1 MKPALN
7 IVKNKFGQFKH
18 LAIASSKGRTYLE
31 MKHNLMLSYTTYLTF
46 YLLMKVEG
54 VNVENHP
61 VIFKLAHIKALFEKL
76 KPLDEKMDA
85 QIQYVLDK
93 SDGKIK

>member
-1 MKPALN
+1 
-7 IVKNKFGQFKH
+7 VKNKLSSFKH

-31 MKHNLMLSYTTYLTF
+31 MKYNLMLSYSTYLNF

-54 VNVENHP
+54 MNIDNHP
-61 VIFKLAHIKALFEKL
+61 VIFKLAHIKSLFEKL

-85 QIQYVLDK
+85 
-93 SDGKIK
+93 